1 MNNST
6 NITHWW
12 HNYTSQDLELVNL
25 IQSACSLIATLIIM
39 IKLFEP
45 SIIFRRIKDKRQ
57 QVRQNKKR
65 REMERLKSLVESIQS
80 GKQVDIS
87 SLLSED
93 EDDEE
98 EKDDGVMRIAR
109 KKKSQDNTTR
119 V

>member
-12 HNYTSQDLELVNL
+12 HAYSSQDLELVNL

-39 IKLFEP
+39 VKLFEP
-45 SIIFRRIKDKRQ
+45 SIIFRRIKEKRQ
-57 QVRQNKKR
+57 QARQNKKR

-80 GKQVDIS
+80 GKVVDIT
-87 SLLSED
+87 SLLSDD
-93 EDDEE
+93 EDDDE
-98 EKDDGVMRIAR
+98 EKSDGVMKIAR
-109 KKKSQDNTTR
+109 KKKSDNSTR

>member
-12 HNYTSQDLELVNL
+12 HAYTSHDLELVNL
-25 IQSACSLIATLIIM
+25 IQSACSLIATIIIM
-39 IKLFEP
+39 IKIFEP
-45 SIIFRRIKDKRQ
+45 SIIFRKLKHKRQ
-57 QVRQNKKR
+57 EVRQNKKR
-65 REMERLKSLVESIQS
+65 RELERLKSLVESIQS

-109 KKKSQDNTTR
+109 KKKSDNTTR